1 MAEAFDRLNT
11 DNDADAWKKEV
22 KLKFDPHDALYWFN
36 AVEADM
42 KRFGINKQWD
52 KKNSIV
58 PLLPS
63 DVVEELKPFLRLTE
77 DEAGNT
83 IYYDVKQEL
92 LSLYGPKEEDAYQK
106 AKSLKLT
113 TTPSALGKKL
123 VHAVCPGAKPF
134 DTCHCARMV
143 YGFWIDQMS
152 PPIRSALAGEKFNK
166 DRYKAIF
173 KKADDMW
180 RANGGSVRPPA
191 VVAAVTSVVHD
202 QAEFPPQVSA
212 VRGQGR
218 GQAWISPAVSG
229 V

>member
-1 MAEAFDRLNT
+1 MSDEDEDFNDCKTSFRLNLDGQGDTDDEDPSTSAESRSTTSQPFAPTVPPTPAAVMAEAFDRLNT

-77 DEAGNT
+77 DEAGTT

-143 YGFWIDQMS
+143 YGFWLD
-152 PPIRSALAGEKFNK
+152 
-166 DRYKAIF
+166 
-173 KKADDMW
+173 
-180 RANGGSVRPPA
+180 
-191 VVAAVTSVVHD
+191 
-202 QAEFPPQVSA
+202 
-212 VRGQGR
+212 
-218 GQAWISPAVSG
+218 
-229 V
+229 